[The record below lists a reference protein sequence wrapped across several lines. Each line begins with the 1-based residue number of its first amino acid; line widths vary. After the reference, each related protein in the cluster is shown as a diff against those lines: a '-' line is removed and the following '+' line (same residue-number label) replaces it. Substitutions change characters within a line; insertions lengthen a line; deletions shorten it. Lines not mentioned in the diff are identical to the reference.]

1 MTRIAIAAAMLCGLV
16 CSCDRPQP
24 KSSSVST
31 MSAKRGSSDE
41 PAASR
46 PSPPP
51 PAQAAGAQ
59 AAEPAP
65 STQLMSGNGMAKDA
79 PRRNAPGIQ
88 GGGKVSEK
96 VTSLRTSNAQGVSG
110 LGLRGTGSGGG
121 GVGAGT
127 ARGVGAGETIGI
139 GSISTKGRGSG
150 GSVSYGSGAGAIG
163 HASGYGSAGVEV
175 RSGQAIVMGAR
186 RAAPAPTADPT
197 STNAFHDYGVNP
209 FTTTE
214 EDRLSTFAADV
225 DTASYAI
232 ARRSILSGNLPSSAS
247 VRVEEFLNYFH
258 YSYAPPSDD
267 RPLEVHLDAAPSPF
281 TPGRTLL
288 RVGVQARQLKSS
300 ERKPLHLTFLVDVS
314 GSMQSPDR
322 LPLAKRALRILVDSL
337 RDGDTVALCT
347 YAGATKDV
355 LPPTGMEQKAKIYS
369 AIEDLHP
376 GGSTA
381 MASGLDLAYR
391 NAMKALDG
399 KSVSRVL
406 VLTDGDANVGASSHE
421 EMLKQIQKYVKE
433 GVTLTTVGFGMGN
446 LKDETLE
453 QLANKGNGNYYY
465 VDSLMQAR
473 RIFHEQ
479 MGSTLEVVAQDVKIQ
494 VELDPSQ
501 VKRYRLLGYEN
512 RAIADRDFRNDRVDA
527 GEVGSGHTVTALYE
541 LELKPGTSS
550 SHEGLAT
557 VRIRAK
563 KPRGERADEWAF
575 PLRASAFAPTFDAA
589 SQDFRF
595 ASAVMAAAEKFR
607 RSPYAQP
614 WDFDQIV
621 RIARG
626 ASPADNPE
634 RKEFVS
640 LLDKARPVVGA
651 VAAK

>member
-1 MTRIAIAAAMLCGLV
+1 M
-16 CSCDRPQP
+16 
-24 KSSSVST
+24 
-31 MSAKRGSSDE
+31 
-41 PAASR
+41 PAA
-46 PSPPP
+46 
-51 PAQAAGAQ
+51 PAMPRTEA
-59 AAEPAP
+59 
-65 STQLMSGNGMAKDA
+65 AKDA
-79 PRRNAPGIQ
+79 PRRNAAPTPGD
-88 GGGKVSEK
+88 GKVFEK
-96 VTSLRTSNAQGVSG
+96 LAGAKVSNGQGIGG

-121 GVGAGT
+121 GVGMGS
-127 ARGVGAGETIGI
+127 ARGAGDTIGI
-139 GSISTKGRGSG
+139 GSISTKGRGAGSS
-150 GSVSYGSGAGAIG
+150 GSVSYGSGAGALG
-163 HASGYGSAGVEV
+163 SSGYGSASGHSAGSV
-175 RSGQAIVMGAR
+175 RIGSTDMSVGAPN
-186 RAAPAPTADPT
+186 RAALMRAQGPGQLAPTASDPT
-197 STNAFHDYGVNP
+197 STDAFQDYGVNP
-209 FTTTE
+209 FTNAE